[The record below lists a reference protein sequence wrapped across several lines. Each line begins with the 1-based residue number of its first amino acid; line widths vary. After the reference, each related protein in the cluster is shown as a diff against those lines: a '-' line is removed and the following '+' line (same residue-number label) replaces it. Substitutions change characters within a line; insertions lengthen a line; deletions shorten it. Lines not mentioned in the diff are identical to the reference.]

1 MRIVS
6 LGFLFAGLCIAFQGV
21 FQALECGV
29 KSLVIS
35 LCRYIVFIMPLAA
48 VLCHFLGANGVWH
61 AFWITEVLSAIVA
74 YPVYL
79 KAVGK
84 C

>member
-1 MRIVS
+1 MKNKFFRTLAVT
-6 LGFLFAGLCIAFQGV
+6 
-21 FQALECGV
+21 
-29 KSLVIS
+29 
-35 LCRYIVFIMPLAA
+35 LAA

-74 YPVYL
+74 YPVYR